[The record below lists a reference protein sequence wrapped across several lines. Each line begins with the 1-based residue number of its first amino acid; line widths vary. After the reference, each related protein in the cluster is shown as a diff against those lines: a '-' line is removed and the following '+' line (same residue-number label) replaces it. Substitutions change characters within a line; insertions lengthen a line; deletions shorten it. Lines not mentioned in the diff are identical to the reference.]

1 MENNM
6 KTFDLS
12 DEQLATVVGGYGF
25 SKQDNVSF
33 IWQYAQ
39 TNAAVVNV
47 ADPYFA
53 KNSFNNNQ
61 AQAAAI
67 NTAFVSQENQKN

>member
-12 DEQLATVVGGYGF
+12 DEQLATVAGGYGF

-47 ADPYFA
+47 ADPYFV

-61 AQAAAI
+61 AQAAAV

>member
-1 MENNM
+1 MVNNM
-6 KTFDLS
+6 KVFELS
-12 DEQLATVVGGYGF
+12 EEQLATVTGGYGF
-25 SKQDNVSF
+25 SKQNNVSF

-39 TNAAVVNV
+39 ANAAVVNV
-47 ADPYFA
+47 ADPYFV

-61 AQAAAI
+61 AQAAAV